1 MQYNFFYESKEM
13 PTLILCAL
21 FHHDRGWKM
30 NLVLVGA
37 VNIYF
42 VNVRSNVI
50 SARNYINNYFIVI
63 NLL

>member
-1 MQYNFFYESKEM
+1 M
-13 PTLILCAL
+13 PTLICVLY
-21 FHHDRGWKM
+21 FTMTKVGKM

-42 VNVRSNVI
+42 VNVGSKVI
-50 SARNYINNYFIVI
+50 SARNCVTNNVIVI